1 MNKKM
6 MLAVLLLVSVVTAV
20 FGTDFE
26 ERITEKKWYRDY
38 FNDVIYGQDRNIIIE
53 YQPKLTKKEKIS
65 FYDSAY
71 ADMIFWFEEPPYYRD
86 RLDYIKLDD
95 SEYGSHISMCGGDS
109 AVKPGNLLPICMR
122 YRLKMCAFHRKSM
135 NGFWNV
141 DRTGSLP

>member
-95 SEYGSHISMCGGDS
+95 SEYGSHISMCGGIQ
-109 AVKPGNLLPICMR
+109 L
-122 YRLKMCAFHRKSM
+122 
-135 NGFWNV
+135 
-141 DRTGSLP
+141 

>member
-1 MNKKM
+1 MKKTI
-6 MLAVLLLVSVVTAV
+6 LVAALLVNMVTAV

-38 FNDVIYGQDRNIIIE
+38 FNDVIYGQDRNIIVE
-53 YQPKLTKKEKIS
+53 YQSKLTKEENIN
-65 FYDSAY
+65 FYVGAY
-71 ADMIFWFEEPPYYRD
+71 DDMIFWFDEPSYYRD